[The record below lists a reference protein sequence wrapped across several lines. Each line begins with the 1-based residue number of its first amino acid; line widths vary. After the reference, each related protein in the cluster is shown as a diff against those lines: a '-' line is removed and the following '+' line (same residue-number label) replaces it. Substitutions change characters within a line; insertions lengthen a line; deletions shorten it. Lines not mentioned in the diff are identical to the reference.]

1 MITLGIETSGPTAS
15 VALLRDTDCLDY
27 RQLYRVGERP
37 ARNLV
42 SEVQML
48 LLDCKV
54 QPTDCDTLAVSIGP
68 GSFTG
73 LRIGTVFA
81 KTFAFATDCSLVAVD
96 TFLCVAHNSPEDVQ
110 RVWVV
115 GDALRGDVY
124 AGCYRRLGPGTWTA
138 EHPPEIATAATW
150 SAQLDAGDVVT
161 GPGLQTIKL
170 DRDRDYRALDESHWH
185 PRANRLAEI
194 GAALAGDGQLQDPF
208 RLCPTYLRRSSAE
221 DTWETQKQPSKSG
234 RK

>member
-1 MITLGIETSGPTAS
+1 MITLGIETSGSTAS
-15 VALLRDTDCLDY
+15 VALLRDTDCLDH
-27 RQLYRVGERP
+27 RQLYGAGQRP

-54 QPTDCDTLAVSIGP
+54 RPTDCDTLAVSIGP

-81 KTFAFATDCSLVAVD
+81 KSFSFATDCSLVSVD

-124 AGCYRRLGPGTWTA
+124 AGCYRRLGPRTWTA
-138 EHPPEIATAATW
+138 EHPPQIATAAIW
-150 SAQLDAGDVVT
+150 SAQLGAGDVVT
-161 GPGLQTIKL
+161 GPGLRTINL
-170 DRDRDYRALDESHWH
+170 DRDGDYRTLDAIHWH
-185 PRANRLAEI
+185 PQAHRLAEI
-194 GAALAGDGQLQDPF
+194 GASLAADGQLQDPF
-208 RLCPTYLRRSSAE
+208 TLCPTYLRRSSAE
-221 DTWETQKQPSKSG
+221 DTWETHKQASQPG